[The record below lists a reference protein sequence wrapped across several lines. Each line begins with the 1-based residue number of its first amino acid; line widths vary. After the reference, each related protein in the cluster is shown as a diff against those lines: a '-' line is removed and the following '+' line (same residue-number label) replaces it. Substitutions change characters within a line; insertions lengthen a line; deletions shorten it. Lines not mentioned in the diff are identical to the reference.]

1 MSSPTARTFVLAH
14 GSWHGGWCWAP
25 VAARLRAHGHRVFT
39 PSFTGMGER
48 AQLLSPSITIDTFI
62 DDLIQV
68 ITGEDLHDVVLVGH
82 SFAGVPITGVAD
94 RLPERLAG
102 LVYFDS
108 VVLESGRDSFS
119 HYPPQEA
126 RARVEAAQRATGGLA
141 VPVPD
146 PLPAAWG
153 LEPGSPEHEW
163 VVAHLTPHPLGS
175 YTTPLNPQHPIGNGL
190 PCTYIHCTAPSLPLL
205 ESSRVLVRALGGW
218 NWVELA
224 APHEAHITH
233 PDMLADVLLN
243 L

>member
-1 MSSPTARTFVLAH
+1 
-14 GSWHGGWCWAP
+14 
-25 VAARLRAHGHRVFT
+25 
-39 PSFTGMGER
+39 MGER

-68 ITGEDLHDVVLVGH
+68 IAGEDLHDVVLVGH

-175 YTTPLNPQHPIGNGL
+175 YTTPLNLQHPIGNGL